1 MSLDAPPSPVTSAA
15 PPSKPISV
23 QAVALFA
30 MATLAERR
38 DADTEGHLLRM
49 QGYLTVL
56 GQALQRVPA
65 LAPLLTADY
74 LGHLVQGAL
83 VYDIG
88 TLAIPDRILLKPGRF
103 NPEERRIMQSHT
115 LRGHDALEQAAR
127 TCGPADAW
135 LRMAQDLALSH
146 HEHWDGQGY
155 PQQLVGEAIP
165 LGARILA
172 VADAYDAMIS
182 HKVYKAGVT
191 HAQAV
196 AQIVA
201 QRGAQFDPQVVDAF
215 FACAAEIEQIALR
228 HADSDEDLQR
238 KMETLAESIAEN
250 ALT

>member
-1 MSLDAPPSPVTSAA
+1 MSLVAPLSPAIGA
-15 PPSKPISV
+15 PLPCKPISV

-49 QGYLTVL
+49 QGYLMVL

-65 LAPLLTADY
+65 LAPLLTSDY

-88 TLAIPDRILLKPGRF
+88 TLAVPERVLLKPGRF
-103 NPEERRIMQSHT
+103 DAEERRIMQSHT
-115 LRGHDALEQAAR
+115 RRGHDALEQAAR
-127 TCGPADAW
+127 TCGPAEAW
-135 LRMAQDLALSH
+135 LQMAQDLALSH

-165 LGARILA
+165 LCARILA

-182 HKVYKAGVT
+182 HKVYKSGVT
-191 HAQAV
+191 HVQAV
-196 AQIVA
+196 AQIAA
-201 QRGAQFDPQVVDAF
+201 QRGAQFDPQVVDVF
-215 FACAAEIEQIALR
+215 VACAAEIEQIALR
-228 HADSDEDLQR
+228 HADSEEDLQR
-238 KMETLAESIAEN
+238 KMETMAESIAEN
-250 ALT
+250 ALM

>member
-1 MSLDAPPSPVTSAA
+1 MSLVAPLDSTTGAA
-15 PPSKPISV
+15 PPNTPTSV
-23 QAVALFA
+23 QAIALFA

-56 GQALQRVPA
+56 GKALQRVLA
-65 LAPLLTADY
+65 LAPVLTADY
-74 LGHLVQGAL
+74 LAHLVQGAL

-103 NPEERRIMQSHT
+103 DAQERRIMQSHT
-115 LRGHDALEQAAR
+115 LRGRRALEQAAR
-127 TCGPADAW
+127 TCGPAEAW
-135 LRMAQDLALSH
+135 LQMAQDLALSH

-155 PQQLVGEAIP
+155 PQQLAGEAIP
-165 LGARILA
+165 LCARILA
-172 VADAYDAMIS
+172 VADGYDAMIS

-196 AQIVA
+196 AQIAA
-201 QRGAQFDPQVVDAF
+201 QRGAQFDPQVVDVF
-215 FACAAEIEQIALR
+215 LACATEIEQVAQR
-228 HADSDEDLQR
+228 YADSEDDLQR
-238 KMETLAESIAEN
+238 KMETLAESIAED